1 MTTRRLELFADV
13 VCPFAYVGT
22 LRALAAAERAG
33 VPVVLRPILLGGLL
47 RDIGRPSDP
56 NAQMPAAK
64 AARIREDAVRQAAAI
79 GRSIRFPSAH
89 PRRTVTA
96 MRLVTAAPEADRLP
110 LLVALWQAYWEMG
123 LDVADEAVL
132 DAIARPFG
140 LGVADAARPDARDG
154 LRAATDA
161 AVAAG
166 VFGAPT
172 LRVWDGD
179 RLLAHEWGAD
189 RVHRVEEALGLR
201 PAEDPL
207 GGSVTGGV
215 TRHRPQLFH
224 DFASPYSYLG
234 SWGADAL
241 AARFGARV
249 QRVPV
254 VLGAVFRAIGT
265 PDVPIAAFDPRRQAW
280 THADLREWAARRGA
294 PFRFASRFPMRSLL
308 ALRVAIQAPTATD
321 ALYRAAWADDRDIA
335 DPVVVRSV
343 LDEVGLPGAEL
354 VAGADDP
361 AVRATLRANTEAAVA
376 AGVCGAPTWRIGDAL
391 VWGQD
396 RDAEVARRLA
406 AP

>member
-1 MTTRRLELFADV
+1 MTQRRLEVFADV

-22 LRALAAAERAG
+22 LRAIDAAARAG
-33 VPVVLRPILLGGLL
+33 VPLVLRPMLLGGLL

-56 NAQMPAAK
+56 NALLPAAK
-64 AARIREDAVRQAAAI
+64 AARIRDDAVRQAAAI
-79 GRSIRFPSAH
+79 GRVIRFPDAH
-89 PRRTVTA
+89 PRRTVAA
-96 MRLVTAAPEADRLP
+96 MRLVTAAAEADRLP
-110 LLVALWQAYWEMG
+110 LLLALWQAYWERG
-123 LDVADEAVL
+123 LDVADPAVL
-132 DAIARPFG
+132 DAVARPFG
-140 LGVADAARPDARDG
+140 LGSADAARPEARDG

-172 LRVWDGD
+172 LRLCEGD
-179 RLLAHEWGAD
+179 RVVAHEWGAD
-189 RVHRVEEALGLR
+189 RVHRIEEALGLR
-201 PAEDPL
+201 PSEDPL
-207 GGSVTGGV
+207 GAGV
-215 TRHRPQLFH
+215 VARATRHRPQLFH

-241 AARFGARV
+241 AERFGV
-249 QRVPV
+249 QVERVPV
-254 VLGAVFRAIGT
+254 VLGAIFRAIGT

-280 THADLREWAARRGA
+280 TQADLREWAARRGA

-308 ALRVAIQAPTATD
+308 ALRVAIQAPSATS
-321 ALYRAAWADDRDIA
+321 ALYRAAWAEDRDIA
-335 DPVVVRSV
+335 DPAVVRAV
-343 LDEVGLPGAEL
+343 LDEVGLPGVEL

-361 AVRATLRANTEAAVA
+361 AVRAVLRANTEAAVA